1 MKKKVTVS
9 YLRSE
14 IKHVI
19 NEVSYGQSEY
29 VVEKHGEPTVAIIS
43 MEDYQLLQK
52 IKQEAMGIRYPE
64 GSSSLQNKLAAIH
77 ERLAV
82 SEYKPRSKEEIDAE
96 IQKERDGWGE

>member
-43 MEDYQLLQK
+43 MEDYELLQQ
-52 IKQEAMGIRYPE
+52 IKRENMTMRHLENAA
-64 GSSSLQNKLAAIH
+64 SLQNKLALIH

-82 SEYKPRSKEEIDAE
+82 SEYKTRSREEIDAE
-96 IQKERDGWGE
+96 LQKERDSWEE